1 MNLCFATNNTHKTQE
16 VSQLLGSRF
25 RVLNLS
31 DVGCHEE
38 LPETQDNL
46 AGNSEEK
53 ATYVYRNYRI
63 NCFADDT
70 GLEVD
75 ALQGEPGVH
84 SAHYAGPQR
93 NNEDNM
99 RLLLQKLDQTAP
111 DQRGAQFRTVITLWI
126 DDQMHQFEGV
136 VRGHITRQRAGAQGF
151 GYDPIFVPENHTRTF
166 AEMTLTEKNRISHRG
181 RALQKLITFLNDY
194 A

>member
-1 MNLCFATNNTHKTQE
+1 MDICFATNNPHKTKE
-16 VSQLLGSRF
+16 VRQLLSDRF

-31 DVGCHEE
+31 DIGCRKE

-53 ATYVYRNYRI
+53 ATYVYRHYQT

-93 NNEDNM
+93 NSEDNM
-99 RLLLQKLDQTAP
+99 RLLLQKLTQVP
-111 DQRGAQFRTVITLWI
+111 LEQRGAQFRTVITLWL
-126 DDQMHQFEGV
+126 DEQMHQFEGT
-136 VRGHITRQRAGAQGF
+136 VRGHITQERAGAQGF
-151 GYDPIFVPENHTRTF
+151 GYDPIFVPEGHTRTF
-166 AEMTLTEKNRISHRG
+166 AEVSTVEKNGMSHRG
-181 RALQKLITFLNDY
+181 RALQKLITFLNHH